1 MRKSS
6 LHRIQGFGTDCLVSG
21 GVWTLL
27 RITSAPNF
35 CNISFAC
42 SLNTS
47 QGKRTSLTNYLRE
60 TWIQPKSVGVLP
72 LSLVRP
78 TLNLKDCRYLKT
90 LLDLFFLHLMRNFL
104 LGKILEQKHLPVLDP
119 LWYQFPFSFKAR
131 QKKKPLFSPSGQP
144 LSHLSEK
151 PLCRILKNVFFFFF
165 SPTSSFDDGLKHEFH
180 LLSGTTVLR
189 LPTETSPVLG
199 QDFFYVEVGVN
210 VQHYTPHICSRCLK
224 QESKSIVSPLM
235 ALKGVM
241 GLS

>member
-1 MRKSS
+1 MAVGNNVLHSTKHPAIHPELPKIHQLHCCLLVFHTRINSIKGTITLLSRQQWQCSKLMRKSS

-35 CNISFAC
+35 CNISFAW

-131 QKKKPLFSPSGQP
+131 QKKKALFSPSGQP

-151 PLCRILKNVFFFFF
+151 PLRRSLKNVFFFFF
-165 SPTSSFDDGLKHEFH
+165 PPQV
-180 LLSGTTVLR
+180 VL
-189 LPTETSPVLG
+189 
-199 QDFFYVEVGVN
+199 
-210 VQHYTPHICSRCLK
+210 I
-224 QESKSIVSPLM
+224 M
-235 ALKGVM
+235 A
-241 GLS
+241 